1 MRKEYCMT
9 NYMAHLKAQLR
20 QAEAS
25 HDLPRATAL
34 FQAIQRETWRTVPVA
49 GMEGQACA
57 T

>member
-1 MRKEYCMT
+1 MT
-9 NYMAHLKAQLR
+9 NYMAQLKAQLR